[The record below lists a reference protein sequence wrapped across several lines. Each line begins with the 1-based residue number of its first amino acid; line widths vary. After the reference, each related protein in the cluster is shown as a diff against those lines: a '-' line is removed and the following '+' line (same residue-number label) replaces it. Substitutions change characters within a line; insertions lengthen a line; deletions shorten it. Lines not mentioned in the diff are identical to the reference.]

1 MHLQHGALLKREP
14 LEEKKQVSHVGQ
26 IWPGVQF
33 RRKLYQLRVLSN
45 FREKKT
51 MLDGKFGKGL
61 GLGLLTLGYVIVF
74 FSIP

>member
-14 LEEKKQVSHVGQ
+14 LEEVGQ